1 MRTNMLQK
9 VLLSSGWIRIC
20 DDQKQGLEPDS
31 VLNIFKR
38 KLNIN
43 LFEISNDNDLDTGEG
58 LRAVQLEGVRLQ
70 LQDTRRTLVPE

>member
-1 MRTNMLQK
+1 MLQK
-9 VLLSSGWIRIC
+9 VLLSSVWIWIC

>member
-1 MRTNMLQK
+1 MLQK
-9 VLLSSGWIRIC
+9 VLLSSVWIWIC
-20 DDQKQGLEPDS
+20 GDQKQGIKPDS
-31 VLNIFKR
+31 VLNITKR